1 MQVLLD
7 KFKSLRVGD
16 SDANS
21 GKLSVG
27 VDTAYALVR
36 RRDGGGGGD
45 DRSVGLGSPGGA
57 LLSGSRH
64 TVNQEQAENTPQYL
78 GQLGLSL

>member
-36 RRDGGGGGD
+36 RRDGGGGGRD

-57 LLSGSRH
+57 LLSGSPH
-64 TVNQEQAENTPQYL
+64 CEPGT
-78 GQLGLSL
+78 S